1 VAGELDGLDDARA
14 GSGRPDP
21 GAGAAGP
28 AAAPALAA
36 EDRPA
41 AVGFRPSSQADLAPA
56 GERAKVAA
64 NLAAL
69 RLLGE
74 LQAEDRSPTAGEL
87 AVLAR
92 WAGWGATS
100 GVFDPARDE
109 YEPARAELR
118 ELVGE
123 DGYRA
128 AERTT
133 LNAHYTDAGL
143 VRVIWDAIE
152 ALGLADTAG
161 RVLEPGCGA
170 GVFLGMAP
178 AAARELVGVE
188 LDPSTAAIAAALYPG
203 ARVRTESFADSRL
216 PANHFDLVIG
226 NVPFADVVLH
236 DRLHNPGRHSLHNHF
251 ILKSLALTRPG
262 GVVAVI
268 TSHWTM
274 DATNPAAR
282 REMAALADLVTA
294 VRLPGSAHLRAA
306 GTTVVSDLLV
316 LRRRAPDEPPADA
329 TGWETTAAIAH
340 PADGTPVPV
349 NRYFL
354 DHPELVIGELGTRPG
369 RFGPELAVTYSGP
382 DHLALRDR
390 LQATLPHPDDGA
402 ALFGPA
408 VTAAAAPALA
418 LPDAAPDL
426 AEGHLAGDTAAGF
439 TVVVDGQLRP
449 HPVPASQ
456 ARELAAL
463 LGLRDSTMAL
473 LNAEAGSAED
483 SDLIGQLRTQLGVRY
498 DDYKSRYG
506 PINRVSTRRTGRT
519 DPETGQERLAR
530 IRPPQGGFRSDPHSP
545 AVYALEHYDA
555 ATDTAEKAS
564 IFTER
569 VVAPRPARLG
579 ADTAEDAVAI
589 CLDTHGRVELAE
601 VARLLGSTE
610 PEARAALGRLVFD
623 DPVNPDRLIPAAEY
637 LSGNVRVKLTEAMAA
652 AAAAGDDRY
661 AANVAAL
668 VDVQPADL
676 SPAEISVRLGA
687 AWIPAEVVQLFLSEL
702 LDDRSV
708 MVENP
713 GGSTWA
719 VRGNHHTVL
728 AATTYGTERVSAIS
742 LAQSL
747 LEQRPIRVV
756 DETPDG
762 KRIPNLTETIAAQE
776 KAGELQERFADW
788 IWEDPDRAIVLSRR
802 YNDTFNAI
810 VLRSYDGAQRQFPG
824 LAITVQL
831 REHQVAAVVRMLSEP
846 TVLLGHEVGAGKTLE
861 MIVGCME
868 LRRLGLR
875 TKPAVVVPNHMLEQ
889 FSREWMQAYPQ
900 AKILAA
906 GSEDLPRDRRR
917 LFVARIATGNWDAV
931 ILSRSAFERLP
942 LSPELQQ
949 AYLDSQLDGL
959 RLQLQNSQGGAGL
972 TVKRLQGQLLRA
984 EERIKK
990 LTDTDR
996 DPAISFEH
1004 TGIDYLC
1011 IDEAHGYK
1019 NLQLASNIPGVAIEG
1034 SQRASDLDMKMHYL
1048 RARHGERIAC
1058 FATATPI
1065 ANSVAEAYVMQRYLS
1080 PDILAAAG
1088 LTDFDTWAATFGE
1101 VTTQLELS
1109 PDGSRYRMHSRFA
1122 KFRNVPELLRMWH
1135 LTADIKTAEDLNL
1148 PTPAIAGG
1156 RAQTI
1161 VVPPSEELAI
1171 FMRSLAGRADAVQA
1185 RRVDPTVDNMLKV
1198 ATHGRMAALD
1208 LRLLPPE
1215 ILHGLLAEEAAA
1227 DTGKLTAAADRI
1239 AAIHHTNADR
1249 VYPGHARPGALQLVF
1264 CDLGTPT
1271 GHGWNAYAELRD
1283 LLADRGLPAGS
1294 VRFIHEARN
1303 DREKGEL
1310 FEAARSGRIAVLIGS
1325 TEKMGVGTN
1334 VQRRAIAE
1342 HHLDCPWRPADLAQ
1356 RDGRILRQGNLNAEV
1371 QLLRYVTEASFDSY
1385 LWQTVE
1391 RKAGFIGQVMR
1402 GRLDVREIED
1412 IGDTALSYA
1421 EVKALASG
1429 DPRILEKATVDAEK
1443 VRLERLHRAWSRTQR
1458 TLESTISSAGTREAI
1473 LTAQVARL
1481 DQALG
1486 RRVETRG
1493 EAFAMAIAGRTYT
1506 SRADAATALAGEL
1519 AGINPTYRD
1528 VDARVVARLGG
1539 QEVTAAGRRF
1549 PDPHVL
1555 LELAG
1560 APRSGLTVNLDEA
1573 AQTRPLGLITR
1584 LENRVAGISTTL
1596 AEVQH
1601 DLHRLHTERD
1611 RASAELGQPFPHA
1624 DALIAVTA
1632 RAAQLE
1638 HELTEQATR
1647 DHATTAAD
1655 QRWREVI
1662 GVLPDGQRI
1671 IADPRWPD
1679 LVDALTQLQQAGYDP
1694 QTNLARLANTP
1705 LDDEHPAADL
1715 HDRALRDYQQAAPAD
1730 PFAAALGLAPMD
1742 LPPSLDQAAVSPSI
1756 GR

>member
-1 VAGELDGLDDARA
+1 MLAGLQIDDR
-14 GSGRPDP
+14 RPTPDEQ
-21 GAGAAGP
+21 
-28 AAAPALAA
+28 AL
-36 EDRPA
+36 
-41 AVGFRPSSQADLAPA
+41 
-56 GERAKVAA
+56 
-64 NLAAL
+64 
-69 RLLGE
+69 
-74 LQAEDRSPTAGEL
+74 
-87 AVLAR
+87 LAR
-92 WAGWGATS
+92 WAGWGATPA
-100 GVFDPARDE
+100 VFDPARAE
-109 YEPARAELR
+109 YEQARAELR
-118 ELVGE
+118 DLVGE
-123 DGYRA
+123 EGYQA
-128 AERTT
+128 AARTT

-143 VRVIWDAIE
+143 VRAIWDAIE
-152 ALGLADTAG
+152 RQGLADTTG

-178 AAARELVGVE
+178 DSARELVGVE
-188 LDPSTAAIAAALYPG
+188 LDPTTAAIAAALYPH
-203 ARVRTESFADSRL
+203 AAVRAESFADTRL

-236 DRLHNPGRHSLHNHF
+236 DRLHNAGRHSLHNHF

-282 REMAALADLVTA
+282 REMAELADLVTA
-294 VRLPGSAHLRAA
+294 VRLPSSAHQRAA
-306 GTTVVSDLLV
+306 GTSVVSDLLV
-316 LRRRAPDEPPADA
+316 LRRRAPGEAAADA
-329 TGWETTAAIAH
+329 TGWETTAAIGDA
-340 PADGTPVPV
+340 ADEKAVPV

-354 DHPELVIGELGTRPG
+354 DHPEEVIGELGTRLG
-369 RFGPELAVTYSGP
+369 RFGPELEVSYAGEV
-382 DHLALRDR
+382 DVALRDR
-390 LQATLPHPDDGA
+390 LQEALPAAGA
-402 ALFGPA
+402 ENLLFGRVEA
-408 VTAAAAPALA
+408 DLAAPAVA
-418 LPDAAPDL
+418 RPDASPGL
-426 AEGHLAGDTAAGF
+426 MEGHLAGDPAAGF
-439 TVVVDGQLRP
+439 TMVADGQLRP
-449 HPVPASQ
+449 HLVPASQ
-456 ARELAAL
+456 AKELAAL
-463 LGLRDSTMAL
+463 LGLRDTTLAL
-473 LNAEAGSAED
+473 LNAEAATAED
-483 SDLIGQLRTQLGVRY
+483 TDLIGELRAQLGVRY
-498 DDYKSRYG
+498 DAYAARYG

-519 DPETGQERLAR
+519 DPDTGRERLAR
-530 IRPPQGGFRSDPHSP
+530 IRPPQGGFRTDPHSP

-555 ATDTAEKAS
+555 GTGQADKAS

-589 CLDTHGRVELAE
+589 CLDTHGRVELGE
-601 VARLLGSTE
+601 VARLLGTTE
-610 PEARAALGRLVFD
+610 ADARAALGRLVFD
-623 DPVNPDRLIPAAEY
+623 DPTNPDRFIPAVEY

-652 AAAAGDDRY
+652 AAGDDRF

-668 VDVQPADL
+668 VQAQPADL
-676 SPAEISVRLGA
+676 TPAEISVRLGA
-687 AWIPAEVVQLFLSEL
+687 AWLPASVVQLFLTEL

-708 MVENP
+708 QVENP

-719 VRGNHHTVL
+719 VRGNHYSVL
-728 AATTYGTERVSAIS
+728 ASTTYGTERASAIS
-742 LAQSL
+742 LAQAL
-747 LEQRPIRVV
+747 LEQRPIRVF
-756 DETPDG
+756 DELEDG

-776 KAGELQERFADW
+776 KAGELNERFADW
-788 IWEDPDRAIVLSRR
+788 IWEDPDRAATLSRR

-824 LAITVQL
+824 LSITITP

-861 MIVGCME
+861 MIIGCME
-868 LRRLGLR
+868 LRRLGMR
-875 TKPAVVVPNHMLEQ
+875 QKPAVVVPNHMLEQ

-900 AKILAA
+900 ARILAA
-906 GSEDLPRDRRR
+906 GTDDLTRDRRR

-942 LSPELQQ
+942 LSPELHQ
-949 AYLDSQLDGL
+949 AYLNSQLDSL
-959 RLQLQNSQGGAGL
+959 RDQLQASSGGSGL

-996 DPAISFEH
+996 DPAITFEH

-1011 IDEAHGYK
+1011 VDEAHGYK

-1034 SQRASDLDMKMHYL
+1034 SQRASDLDMKMHFL
-1048 RARHGERIAC
+1048 RSRHGERVAC

-1080 PDILAAAG
+1080 PEVLHAAG

-1161 VVPPSEELAI
+1161 VVPASEQLAI
-1171 FMRSLAGRADAVQA
+1171 FMRSLAERADDVQA
-1185 RRVDPTVDNMLKV
+1185 RRVDPTVDNMLRV
-1198 ATHGRMAALD
+1198 ASHGRMAALD
-1208 LRLLPPE
+1208 LRLLPPA
-1215 ILHGLLAEEAAA
+1215 ILQGLLSEAAAA
-1227 DTGKLTAAADRI
+1227 DTGKLAVAAELIAERYHRNADRI
-1239 AAIHHTNADR
+1239 
-1249 VYPGHARPGALQLVF
+1249 YPGHARPGALQLVF
-1264 CDLGTPT
+1264 CDLGTPS
-1271 GHGWNAYAELRD
+1271 GEGWNAYAELRD
-1283 LLADRGLPAGS
+1283 LLVDRGVPAGS

-1310 FEAARSGRIAVLIGS
+1310 FEAARSGQIAVLIGS

-1342 HHLDCPWRPADLAQ
+1342 YHLDCPWRPADLSQ
-1356 RDGRILRQGNLNAEV
+1356 RDGRILRQGNLNPEV
-1371 QLLRYVTEASFDSY
+1371 ELFRLVTEASFDAY

-1391 RKAGFIGQVMR
+1391 RKARFIAQVMR

-1443 VRLERLHRAWSRTQR
+1443 VRLDRLHRAWSRTQR

-1473 LTAQVARL
+1473 LATQITQLEHAA
-1481 DQALG
+1481 AA
-1486 RRVETRG
+1486 RVETRG
-1493 EAFAMAIAGRTYT
+1493 EAFAMTIGGRTYT
-1506 SRADAATALAGEL
+1506 SRADAATALAREL
-1519 AGINPTYRD
+1519 AAITPTYRD
-1528 VDARVVARLGG
+1528 VDARVVAQLGG
-1539 QEVTAAGRRF
+1539 QDVTAAGRRF
-1549 PDPHVL
+1549 PDPHLV

-1560 APRSGLTVNLDEA
+1560 TPRSGLTLNLDEA
-1573 AQTRPLGLITR
+1573 TQPRPTGLITR

-1596 AEVQH
+1596 AELQH
-1601 DLHRLHTERD
+1601 DLRRLHTERD
-1611 RASAELGQPFPHA
+1611 RAAAELGQPFPHA
-1624 DALIAVTA
+1624 DALATVTA
-1632 RAAQLE
+1632 RATELE
-1638 HELTEQATR
+1638 HELTDQARR
-1647 DHATTAAD
+1647 DSAATAAD
-1655 QRWREVI
+1655 HRWRETI
-1662 GVLPDGQRI
+1662 TALPDGQRI
-1671 IADPRWPD
+1671 TQDPHWPD
-1679 LVDALTQLQQAGYDP
+1679 LVDALTQLHQAGYDP
-1694 QTNLARLANTP
+1694 QANLARLASTP
-1705 LDDEHPAADL
+1705 LDSDHPAADL
-1715 HDRALRDYQQAAPAD
+1715 HDRMLRDYQLSSPVD
-1730 PFAAALGLAPMD
+1730 PFGAGLALVESQGLDQVAGAASLGL
-1742 LPPSLDQAAVSPSI
+1742 
-1756 GR
+1756 